1 MAEHDMINGL
11 IALYRDLNTRVRGLP
26 EDRLT
31 IKDGK
36 GESVRHV
43 VTRLRDNEMNFSQA
57 LKEAISGI
65 PIPEALVH
73 GHHPVIGTESA
84 SDTTAI
90 ILSQFGTARES
101 TLAMVRTLTAEDWDR
116 IVDEGA
122 SIRTRVNEHMSRNNK
137 SMEQIVGLLGSP

>member
-1 MAEHDMINGL
+1 MAEHDTINGL
-11 IALYRDLNTRVRGLP
+11 IALYRDLNARVRGLP
-26 EDRLT
+26 EERLL

-43 VTRLRDNEMNFSQA
+43 VTRLRDNEMHFSQA
-57 LKEAISGI
+57 LKEAISGV

-73 GHHPVIGTESA
+73 GHNPVIGTESE

-101 TLAMVRTLTAEDWDR
+101 TLAMVRTLTSDDWDR
-116 IVDEGA
+116 IEEGGE
-122 SIRTRVNEHMSRNNK
+122 SIRTRIKEHMSRNNR